1 MEGDSKLIMDVL
13 ARLLNGS
20 KPAKISPSWRL
31 LNNLE
36 FLNSLLVPNLVLI
49 MSHIW
54 QDANKL
60 ANKLANEG
68 VKRKEQDS
76 ECS

>member
-20 KPAKISPSWRL
+20 KPAKISPNWRL

-60 ANKLANEG
+60 ANKLPNEG